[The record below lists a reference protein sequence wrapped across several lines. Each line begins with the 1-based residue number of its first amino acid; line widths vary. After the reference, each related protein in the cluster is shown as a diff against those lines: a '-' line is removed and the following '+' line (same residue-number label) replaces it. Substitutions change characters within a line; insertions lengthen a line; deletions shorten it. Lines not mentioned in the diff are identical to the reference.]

1 MTIFVNKHIKN
12 SKVNIFW
19 FNNRDYQVIFKDSTE
34 ILVTKDKFAT
44 YVNKLAERKYFILN
58 ELSDQP
64 E

>member
-1 MTIFVNKHIKN
+1 MTVFVNKHIKN